1 MLAEQLAGLE
11 NKKKPKSCILGSFM
25 KTLDEETLPVFI
37 RVMKNEEV
45 SASQIFSHIKPS
57 GYQGEITSLR
67 DKRRECFRSEQE
79 CQCLKDVNND

>member
-11 NKKKPKSCILGSFM
+11 NKKKPKTCMVGSFM

-45 SASQIFSHIKPS
+45 SASQILTHIKSS
-57 GYQGEITSLR
+57 GYQGEITHLR
-67 DKRRECFRSEQE
+67 DKRRECFRSEHE